1 MGLDN
6 GGGYNTPYIDVDV
19 TSMRDAAEELA
30 GTANRLVDDVDALMD
45 KAALPLGTF
54 SPDADVYRAYAFWW
68 GRWSALLE
76 TAEPAIRGA
85 ATTTAKAADG
95 FATVDASGHIDITLP
110 GGG

>member
-1 MGLDN
+1 MGLDD

-19 TSMRDAAEELA
+19 ESMRDGAEELA
-30 GTANRLVDDVDALMD
+30 GTANGLVDDVDTLMG

-54 SPDADVYRAYAFWW
+54 APDTDVYRAYAFWW

-95 FATVDASGHIDITLP
+95 FATVDGNGHITVTLP
-110 GGG
+110 EGG

>member
-19 TSMRDAAEELA
+19 ESMRDAAEELA
-30 GTANRLVDDVDALMD
+30 STANRLVGTIDTLME
-45 KAALPLGTF
+45 KAALPLSVF
-54 SPDADVYRAYAFWW
+54 APDADVYRAYAFWW

-85 ATTTAKAADG
+85 AATTAGAADG
-95 FATVDASGHIDITLP
+95 FATVDADGRIELTLP
-110 GGG
+110 EGR